1 MSIIDIL
8 NAKAHLSQLVQQ
20 VESGATTEIIIARNG
35 KPAARL
41 VPIGV
46 CARSGKRLGLLEGR
60 YPPVRKRNST
70 PPTRRSLTSSEGRVK
85 ISAGGADRDLA
96 RWVIVVLAD
105 PADAVTRSYLPKLA
119 I

>member
-8 NAKAHLSQLVQQ
+8 KAKAHLSQLVQQ

-46 CARSGKRLGLLEGR
+46 SARSGKRLGFLEGR
-60 YPPVRKRNST
+60 YPTCSQA
-70 PPTRRSLTSSEGRVK
+70 EF
-85 ISAGGADRDLA
+85 
-96 RWVIVVLAD
+96 
-105 PADAVTRSYLPKLA
+105 DATNEAVAHLFRGDA
-119 I
+119 